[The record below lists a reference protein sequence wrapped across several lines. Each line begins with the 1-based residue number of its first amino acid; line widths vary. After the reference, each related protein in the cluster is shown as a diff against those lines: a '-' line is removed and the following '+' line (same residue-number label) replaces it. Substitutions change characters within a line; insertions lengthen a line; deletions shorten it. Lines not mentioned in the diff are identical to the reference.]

1 MLPDTTRY
9 EDKGETGR
17 SLLKYVLSNAM
28 RGWTGT
34 ETGDKGHLTVI
45 QYNANA
51 NSATFNTALR

>member
-17 SLLKYVLSNAM
+17 SSLKYVLSNA
-28 RGWTGT
+28 RGWAGT
-34 ETGDKGHLTVI
+34 ETGDK
-45 QYNANA
+45 QYDANA